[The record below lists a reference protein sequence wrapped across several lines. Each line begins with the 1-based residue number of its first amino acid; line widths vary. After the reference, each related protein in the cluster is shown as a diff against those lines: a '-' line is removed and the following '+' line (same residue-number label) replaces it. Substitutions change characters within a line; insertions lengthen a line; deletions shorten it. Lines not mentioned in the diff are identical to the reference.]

1 MKKLSNSNKTEICLL
16 LIIFG
21 LTLAGFLLKKMFEIK
36 SSMSV
41 SLNMGDVVEQSIK
54 AFFDKIVAM
63 DDTELFAEHKQLIS
77 QKRKTVEGNINK
89 NLGNID
95 TGIGGFIKFAI
106 NYTKFVVTLGFD
118 TNCNSLNYKL
128 TGLVEDIFT
137 DIKTKNKSSG
147 LDDTMNDLLK
157 KVKQKLET
165 TIEDNQIKDIHPLI
179 NDEHGKCFFSLD
191 TDEIYNLLRENI
203 KTDSDTI
210 NKITKI
216 KEKVDLGIRI
226 LKTMMIMLIAL
237 SAILFVIVIASHYVN
252 RKNGLFKTLLKI
264 NRIFVKFVIML
275 FGLVLFLLGIALLVI
290 GNNKKYK
297 NKIQDLIDD
306 NISVLNDTINDVI
319 NLSKIFKNTGQEAS
333 NATVNSELL
342 ENIINIEHITYQKLV
357 PKVGWI
363 LWLIGFVMFV
373 ICLFL

>member
-54 AFFDKIVAM
+54 EFFDKIVAM
-63 DDTELFAEHKQLIS
+63 DDTELSAEHKQLIS
-77 QKRKTVEGNINK
+77 QERGTVEGNINK

-95 TGIGGFIKFAI
+95 TGIGGFIKYAI

-118 TNCNSLNYKL
+118 TNCNSLNDKL

-137 DIKTKNKSSG
+137 DIKTKNGSSG
-147 LDDTMNDLLK
+147 LDYTMNDLLEE
-157 KVKQKLET
+157 VKRKLET
-165 TIEDNQIKDIHPLI
+165 TIEDNQIKDIHHLI
-179 NDEHGKCFFSLD
+179 KDEHGKCFFSLD
-191 TDEIYNLLRENI
+191 IDEIYNLLRENI

-216 KEKVDLGIRI
+216 KEKVDLGIKI
-226 LKTMMIMLIAL
+226 LKTIMIMLITL
-237 SAILFVIVIASHYVN
+237 SALLFVIVIASHYVN
-252 RKNGLFKTLLKI
+252 RRNGLFKTLLTI
-264 NRIFVKFVIML
+264 NRFFVKFVLML
-275 FGLVLFLLGIALLVI
+275 FGLVLFLLGISLLVI
-290 GNNKKYK
+290 VNIKKYK
-297 NKIQDLIDD
+297 NKIQDRIDD
-306 NISVLNDTINDVI
+306 NVSMLNDTINNVI
-319 NLSKIFKNTGQEAS
+319 NLKDKLGLSAET
-333 NATVNSELL
+333 
-342 ENIINIEHITYQKLV
+342 ENIVNIVNIDHITYEKMV

-363 LWLIGFVMFV
+363 LGLIGFVMFV

>member
-54 AFFDKIVAM
+54 AFFDKIVSSENTTLHTDA
-63 DDTELFAEHKQLIS
+63 KQLITNN
-77 QKRKTVEGNINK
+77 RGTVEGNINK
-89 NLGNID
+89 TLEKTNTN
-95 TGIGGFIKFAI
+95 IGGFIKFAI
-106 NYTKFVVTLGFD
+106 NYTKLVVTLGFD
-118 TNCNSLNYKL
+118 TNCNSLNNKL

-137 DIKTKNKSSG
+137 DIKTKNGSSG
-147 LDDTMNDLLK
+147 LDNTMNDLLK
-157 KVKQKLET
+157 EVKQQLET
-165 TIEDNQIKDIHPLI
+165 QIEDNQIKDIHPLI
-179 NDEHGKCFFSLD
+179 KDERGKCFFSLD
-191 TDEIYNLLRENI
+191 TDEIYNLLRENMEERP
-203 KTDSDTI
+203 DNI

-216 KEKVDLGIRI
+216 KERVDLGIRI

-237 SAILFVIVIASHYVN
+237 SALLFVTVIASHYGPK
-252 RKNGLFKTLLKI
+252 KNGLFKTLLKI

-275 FGLVLFLLGIALLVI
+275 FGLVLFLLGIGLLVI

-306 NISVLNDTINDVI
+306 NISVLNDTINNVI
-319 NLSKIFKNTGQEAS
+319 DLNKIFKNTGQEAS
-333 NATVNSELL
+333 NDKVNSELL